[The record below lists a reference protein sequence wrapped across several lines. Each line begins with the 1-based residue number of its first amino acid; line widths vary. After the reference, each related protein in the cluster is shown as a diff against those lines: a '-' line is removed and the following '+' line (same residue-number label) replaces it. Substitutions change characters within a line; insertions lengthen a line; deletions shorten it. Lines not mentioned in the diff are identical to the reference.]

1 MGWNPPYVRGWCV
14 CCWYELETALDRGLL
29 YVQTY
34 TGATSRQSH
43 TFVPDPGPYVP
54 YDLTGILFAIFR
66 GATMASSRR
75 PLSPLLQRWRAHR
88 GMIRIHLDLFRTLG
102 DQIRVHAPELSDQRY
117 YSPFL
122 PLAYRSSELPVM
134 TALDDLT

>member
-14 CCWYELETALDRGLL
+14 CCWYELEAALDRGLL
-29 YVQTY
+29 YVRTY
-34 TGATSRQSH
+34 TGATSQQLH
-43 TFVPDPGPYVP
+43 TFAPDPGPYVP
-54 YDLTGILFAIFR
+54 YDLKDILFATFR
-66 GATMASSRR
+66 DATVTFPRR

-88 GMIRIHLDLFRTLG
+88 GMIRVHLDLFRTLG
-102 DQIRVHAPELSDQRY
+102 HAPELSDQRY